1 MGMGMA
7 KASQCLISW
16 TTKVPCLQLNTQ
28 DTCLGATSVSF
39 TAWRPTRSTRGCHI
53 GGAISRLRL
62 NPWTGNIPPWKSWRP
77 QKNGCAC
84 MMSCTKRRS
93 DVSHYVIIIR
103 LICVE
108 NTEKLKNTASAPFMD
123 FIWFLL
129 LFLALAPNVRAGGQR
144 TDDHIDKQE
153 QKHRR
158 WRKNDQ
164 KLFISLHTHSIC
176 FKRNYGETMIKN

>member
-1 MGMGMA
+1 M
-7 KASQCLISW
+7 
-16 TTKVPCLQLNTQ
+16 
-28 DTCLGATSVSF
+28 
-39 TAWRPTRSTRGCHI
+39 R
-53 GGAISRLRL
+53 
-62 NPWTGNIPPWKSWRP
+62 
-77 QKNGCAC
+77 
-84 MMSCTKRRS
+84 SCTKRRS

-158 WRKNDQ
+158 CGK
-164 KLFISLHTHSIC
+164 
-176 FKRNYGETMIKN
+176 MIKNYSYRFIRIPFASKETMAKQ

>member
-1 MGMGMA
+1 M
-7 KASQCLISW
+7 
-16 TTKVPCLQLNTQ
+16 
-28 DTCLGATSVSF
+28 
-39 TAWRPTRSTRGCHI
+39 R
-53 GGAISRLRL
+53 
-62 NPWTGNIPPWKSWRP
+62 
-77 QKNGCAC
+77 
-84 MMSCTKRRS
+84 SCTKRRS

-153 QKHRR
+153 QNHRR
-158 WRKNDQ
+158 
-164 KLFISLHTHSIC
+164 
-176 FKRNYGETMIKN
+176 

>member
-1 MGMGMA
+1 MIIEWCWYLERQTYKINA
-7 KASQCLISW
+7 LKWIYFAYSLIY
-16 TTKVPCLQLNTQ
+16 LQLNTQ

-62 NPWTGNIPPWKSWRP
+62 NPWTGNTPPWKSWRP

-84 MMSCTKRRS
+84 MRSCTKRRS

-108 NTEKLKNTASAPFMD
+108 NTEKFQQRSFRSIHGLYLVSASFPGVGAERPSR
-123 FIWFLL
+123 WTE
-129 LFLALAPNVRAGGQR
+129 NRRSYRQTRA
-144 TDDHIDKQE
+144 
-153 QKHRR
+153 
-158 WRKNDQ
+158 
-164 KLFISLHTHSIC
+164 
-176 FKRNYGETMIKN
+176 ETS